1 MKESV
6 INARVDSSE
15 VIRLLTCSDLRKN
28 LILTLNNGSASL
40 ADLRQH
46 TGVSSTAAIHALRE
60 LEKDHLTSQDDKRNY
75 TLTNI
80 GKILALKLE
89 CLVKAANVLAE
100 HAPFW
105 LDHDLSGIPETSLM
119 DIGALEE
126 AHLLTST
133 PTDVFKAF
141 STFVMLLENSRKIRG
156 VSPIFTPD
164 LIEIFIGLVAKGIP
178 IELIVTRE
186 VLDKTLESSPRGPLQ
201 EALDANLKLFVI
213 DHNPK
218 TAFTVTDYFVTIGLY
233 RFGESYDYSDELLCY
248 SEEGITWGNTLFDY
262 YLARSERCVL
272 ED

>member
-6 INARVDSSE
+6 INARADSAE
-15 VIRLLTCSDLRKN
+15 IIRLLTCSDLRKN
-28 LILTLNNGSASL
+28 LILTLNNGAASL

-60 LEKDHLTSQDDKRNY
+60 LEKDHLTTQDDKRNY
-75 TLTNI
+75 TLTNV
-80 GKILALKLE
+80 GKILALKLA
-89 CLVKAANVLAE
+89 CLVKATNVLAE

-105 LDHDLSGIPETSLM
+105 LEHDLSGIPEIFLK
-119 DIGALEE
+119 DIGSLEE
-126 AHLLTST
+126 SHLLTST

-141 STFVMLLENSRKIRG
+141 STFVMLLENSRQIRG

-164 LIEIFIGLVAKGIP
+164 LVEIFVGLVAKGIS

-186 VLDKTLESSPRGPLQ
+186 VLDKMLEVSPRGPLK
-201 EALDANLKLFVI
+201 EALGANLKLFVI
-213 DHNPK
+213 EQNPK

-248 SEEGITWGNTLFDY
+248 STEGIRWGNMLFDY
-262 YLARSERCVL
+262 YLTRSERCVL